1 MVRIYPIAPQ
11 SQFKKNS
18 CATVPLKGQNVKF
31 TPLQIRKF
39 SELFALDLSVE
50 AVFLRWTDMIL
61 QNYLVSIFLYRSCS
75 MKMDRCEI
83 TELFGFI
90 HSVETFP

>member
-1 MVRIYPIAPQ
+1 M
-11 SQFKKNS
+11 K
-18 CATVPLKGQNVKF
+18 
-31 TPLQIRKF
+31 
-39 SELFALDLSVE
+39 
-50 AVFLRWTDMIL
+50 L